1 VNSRARNR
9 LIGVTAIIL
18 IVIAAIFFGSNR
30 NAGAYYKTVAEI
42 AKDQSLVGR
51 QVYVGGPVVQGSWDK
66 KTRPMT
72 FSIVDTVGPTG
83 AAVGPQLKV
92 VYGGNI
98 PQTFGDG
105 VVAIVKGQLGQDG
118 VVTATELT
126 TKCPEKTEESR
137 GAMTVDALEKS
148 AAQIAGV
155 PLGVTGFVVPG
166 SLVGADAS
174 GPRFYIQTKDG
185 KAKAAVVFSGGTP
198 AGFKDGMQVVVNGVV
213 DASGTLTATSVAL
226 SK

>member
-1 VNSRARNR
+1 MNSRARNR
-9 LIGVTAIIL
+9 LIGVTGIIL

-42 AKDQSLVGR
+42 SKDPSLVGK
-51 QVYVGGPVVQGSWDK
+51 QVYVGGPVVQGSWNK

-72 FSIVDTVGPTG
+72 FSIVDTTSPSGGP
-83 AAVGPQLKV
+83 VGPQLKV
-92 VYGGNI
+92 IYGGNI

-105 VVAIVKGQLGQDG
+105 VTAIVKGQLGSDG
-118 VVTATELT
+118 VVNATELT
-126 TKCPEKTEESR
+126 TKCPEKSEESR
-137 GAMTVDALEKS
+137 GAMTVDSVEKL
-148 AAQIAGV
+148 AKDIANK
-155 PLGVTGFVVPG
+155 PLGVAGVVVPG

-185 KAKAAVVFSGGTP
+185 KVKAPVVFAGGMP
-198 AGFKDGMQVVVNGVV
+198 AGFADGAPIVVNGVV

>member
-1 VNSRARNR
+1 MNSRARNR

-42 AKDQSLVGR
+42 AKDQSLVGK

-72 FSIVDTVGPTG
+72 FSIAETITPG
-83 AAVGPQLKV
+83 VGPQLKV
-92 VYGGNI
+92 VYNGSV

-105 VVAIVKGQLGQDG
+105 IKAIVKGQLGKDG

-185 KAKAAVVFSGGTP
+185 KAKAPVAFGGGMP
-198 AGFKDGMQVVVNGVV
+198 AGFTDGVQVVVRGVV